1 LSGAVNPAV
10 SGFQAALMRLKHVD
24 LVDSCPDH
32 GSTAPR
38 RLFFSC
44 DYGEGGLRNWRDYE
58 SGRAEFLGIAGGQA
72 GAASGIAGGG
82 ARQLRALDGARP
94 QRAAAPPEWDDLPA
108 SAEQSEAGRQRLRV
122 ILAGSNEADARLRD
136 FHPFA
141 GILTRE
147 ERRQARELC
156 GYRH

>member
-1 LSGAVNPAV
+1 MKPAAPSFWELLADKLALHPELLAVARGNCARWLEQGH
-10 SGFQAALMRLKHVD
+10 S
-24 LVDSCPDH
+24 
-32 GSTAPR
+32 APR
-38 RLFFSC
+38 RL
-44 DYGEGGLRNWRDYE
+44 R
-58 SGRAEFLGIAGGQA
+58 
-72 GAASGIAGGG
+72 
-82 ARQLRALDGARP
+82 
-94 QRAAAPPEWDDLPA
+94 EWDDLLA
-108 SAEQSEAGRQRLRV
+108 GAEQSEAGRQRLRE